1 MQSQIASVRA
11 GIRLARALCMG
22 ITLAISASLI
32 TVAGAGAVTYP
43 TDTGS
48 GFTKGPEG
56 WRGVSATCTPNL
68 LCSQRTFWSGTKGNP
83 PGSLESRLDILVNV
97 GDIYQG
103 QSTWRSPSFQATAS
117 GAGSLRYD
125 RQIEAAGLAALN
137 PVSSIEPVLVD
148 ETTGVAES
156 LGSATLSSANSKFQS
171 RTVAVPEDTLVP
183 GHRYHLQMHSTTATS
198 TAQVG
203 LTGSISLRLDNVR
216 MRIRN
221 EGPGGSAGS
230 EGVTFTGPFLSSKQ
244 IKKLIRNLR
253 WTAEKGSLAGGS
265 VVKRSDCTIVG
276 TPGRDRIKGSTGN
289 DVICGLGGAD
299 KINGQGGID
308 LIDTGAGADRVTAAG
323 GGDAVAG
330 LAGADRLRGNGAGDR
345 LGGGAGGDRL
355 AGGAS
360 KDRING
366 GSGKDRVVG
375 GRRDRVAKVERR
387 A

>member
-1 MQSQIASVRA
+1 MQSQVASAPA
-11 GIRLARALCMG
+11 GLRLAQALCRG
-22 ITLAISASLI
+22 ILLAISVSLI
-32 TVAGAGAVTYP
+32 AVAGAGAATYP
-43 TDTGS
+43 AATGS
-48 GFTKGPEG
+48 GFVSGPEG

-68 LCSQRTFWSGTKGNP
+68 LCSEQTFWSGAKGNP
-83 PGSLESRLDILVNV
+83 PGSLESRLDIIANV
-97 GDIYQG
+97 GDLYQG
-103 QSTWRSPSFQATAS
+103 QSTWQSPSFKATAS
-117 GAGSLRYD
+117 GAGSLLYD
-125 RQIEAAGLAALN
+125 RQIEATGLASLN
-137 PVSSIEPVLVD
+137 PASGVEPVLVD
-148 ETTGVAES
+148 ETTGSAES
-156 LGSATLSSANSKFQS
+156 LGPATLSAGNSTFQT

-183 GHRYHLQMHSTTATS
+183 GHRYHLQLRSTTVTS

-203 LTGSISLRLDNVR
+203 LTGSISLRLDNVKL
-216 MRIRN
+216 RIRN

-230 EGVTFTGPFLSSKQ
+230 EGVTFTGPSLSSKQ

-253 WTAEKGSLAGGS
+253 WAAEKGNLAGGS

-276 TPGRDRIKGSTGN
+276 TPRRDRIKGSTGN

-299 KINGQGGID
+299 TIYGRGGTD

-323 GGDAVAG
+323 GRDAVAG

-387 A
+387 G